1 MFIKFEKCTCNMSHG
16 PHGSFCYYMLSMGYM
31 LPTVYHELLHNF
43 AGSLILVGGDPGV
56 GKSSLILQLAS
67 IMSENI
73 GAGESSAIVYVSGEE
88 SIEQIGNRAD
98 RMSIK
103 SRNLYLY
110 SSTDIEVTLFGWH

>member
-88 SIEQIGNRAD
+88 VGYCLVPSLPFVHSQVSTVSVSCWQIHGH
-98 RMSIK
+98 I
-103 SRNLYLY
+103 Y
-110 SSTDIEVTLFGWH
+110 